1 MRYKQIKFAPPGYTP
16 RIHGYCRV
24 SHKRQHDKGNSVKDQ
39 EARIRQYIELR
50 KLDSNDQGF
59 REAVFHKFWVE
70 PRAQSAYS
78 RELRQRPAGGKMVDN
93 VEPGDFIIVDKLDRM
108 FRSTIDFL
116 ASRRYFAERG
126 VSLHFVNFMGMSVD
140 TNSSGG
146 GMLVHLLAF
155 MAEMESD
162 KIGERVSAA
171 YKQRMLAGRHAG
183 GAKPFFCDLEGGKP
197 GKKLGSGGR
206 LVFKPWAIEAMEKIV
221 QLKDGSDKTFQRIG
235 KEGFFDHLE
244 KCGVGIQYEDP
255 RNAIVP
261 MKRLYWFY
269 KAWVA
274 AGRPD
279 INTIKIMELVA
290 AYKARLGRESHGNAD
305 QGPASDED

>member
-1 MRYKQIKFAPPGYTP
+1 
-16 RIHGYCRV
+16 
-24 SHKRQHDKGNSVKDQ
+24 
-39 EARIRQYIELR
+39 
-50 KLDSNDQGF
+50 
-59 REAVFHKFWVE
+59 
-70 PRAQSAYS
+70 
-78 RELRQRPAGGKMVDN
+78 MVDN

-305 QGPASDED
+305 QDPASDED